1 MTRIRALVV
10 DDEPLARRGVVQMLA
25 AHPDVDFVGEAR
37 SAGTALKLVRA
48 LAPDLMFLDI
58 QMPVADGFD
67 LLGELGA
74 AAPLI
79 VFVTAYDAF
88 AVRAYETSAIDY
100 LLKPLQSTRFAL
112 TMQRVRERLRVRAAA
127 ASTPSVTA
135 PAERLVI
142 PGTNGL
148 TVLDPAEIDLI
159 EADDY
164 YAAIHARGRRFLIR
178 EALSALE
185 RRLAAHGFVRVHRS
199 AIVPLATV
207 VELRRESGTG
217 DGALVLRNGTRVPVS
232 RRRMASVEQ
241 ALRKPRAD

>member
-1 MTRIRALVV
+1 MNRIRTVVV

-25 AHPDVDFVGEAR
+25 AYPDVDVVSEAR
-37 SAGTALKLVRA
+37 SASTALKAVRA

-58 QMPVADGFD
+58 QMPVIDGFD
-67 LLGELGA
+67 LLGELDDST
-74 AAPLI
+74 PLI

-100 LLKPLQSTRFAL
+100 LLKPLQPARFAL
-112 TMQRVRERLRVRAAA
+112 TMQRVRERLRANA
-127 ASTPSVTA
+127 ASPPAPSGVGRT
-135 PAERLVI
+135 ERLVV

-148 TVLDPAEIDLI
+148 TVLNLAEIDLI

-185 RRLAAHGFVRVHRS
+185 RRLAAHGFLRVHRS
-199 AIVPLATV
+199 AIVPLAKV
-207 VELRRESGTG
+207 VELRRELGTGSGTLVMQS
-217 DGALVLRNGTRVPVS
+217 GARVPVS
-232 RRRMASVEQ
+232 RRRFGGVEQ
-241 ALRKPRAD
+241 ALRSPR

>member
-10 DDEPLARRGVVQMLA
+10 DDEPLARRGVVQMFA
-25 AHPDVDFVGEAR
+25 AHPDVDVVGEAR
-37 SAGTALKLVRA
+37 SADTALKMVRA

-74 AAPLI
+74 VAPLI

-100 LLKPLQSTRFAL
+100 LLKPLQSARFAL
-112 TMQRVRERLRVRAAA
+112 TMRRVRERLRSHAA
-127 ASTPSVTA
+127 PSPA

-148 TVLDPAEIDLI
+148 TVLNPVEIDLI

-178 EALSALE
+178 EALSTLE

-199 AIVPLATV
+199 AIVPLANV
-207 VELRRESGTG
+207 VELHRESGSG
-217 DGALVLRNGTRVPVS
+217 DGALVLRSGTRVPVS
-232 RRRMASVEQ
+232 RRRMAGVER
-241 ALRKPRAD
+241 ALHKPRPD

>member
-1 MTRIRALVV
+1 VNRIRTLVV

-25 AHPDVDFVGEAR
+25 AHRDVDVVSEAR
-37 SAGTALKLVRA
+37 SASTALEAVRS
-48 LAPDLMFLDI
+48 LSPDLMFLDI

-67 LLGELGA
+67 LLGKLEA
-74 AAPLI
+74 STPLI

-100 LLKPLQSTRFAL
+100 LLKPLQPARFAL
-112 TMQRVRERLRVRAAA
+112 TMQRVRERLRERA
-127 ASTPSVTA
+127 ASTPSGTA
-135 PAERLVI
+135 PPERLIV
-142 PGTNGL
+142 PGMDGL
-148 TVLDPAEIDLI
+148 TVLNLAEIDLI

-199 AIVPLATV
+199 AIVPLAKV
-207 VELRRESGTG
+207 VELHRESGTG
-217 DGALVLRNGTRVPVS
+217 TGALLLRSGARVTVS
-232 RRRMASVEQ
+232 RRRMAGVEE
-241 ALRKPRAD
+241 ALRGPR